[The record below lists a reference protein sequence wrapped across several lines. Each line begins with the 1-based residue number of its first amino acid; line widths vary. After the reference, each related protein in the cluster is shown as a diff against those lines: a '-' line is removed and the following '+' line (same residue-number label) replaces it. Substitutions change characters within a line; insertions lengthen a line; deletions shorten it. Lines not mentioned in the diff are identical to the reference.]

1 MWGCIFPLFA
11 QTYMFV
17 SIFANKRVKLRN
29 SPREESGINF
39 DDFHDQLCT
48 GSGRDLALE
57 LSFFG
62 CSHICVVIRVEVNA
76 DVNVAISGDNLGFE

>member
-1 MWGCIFPLFA
+1 MCP
-11 QTYMFV
+11 
-17 SIFANKRVKLRN
+17 
-29 SPREESGINF
+29 
-39 DDFHDQLCT
+39 

-62 CSHICVVIRVEVNA
+62 CSHIWVVIRVEVNA